1 MAMPLVKFILKLCDC
16 RDATGRNDVLVMAL
30 TSSGNMYQPDS

>member
-1 MAMPLVKFILKLCDC
+1 MEMPLVKFILKLGDC

-30 TSSGNMYQPDS
+30 TSSGNLCLPDS